1 MSVRKQFIE
10 SLHNQMAMDEKIVL
24 ILGDLG
30 YGHFDKIRI
39 DFQDRVYN
47 SGAAELLMVG
57 MAVGMALQGKIPI
70 CYSITPFV
78 IFRPFE
84 ILRNYLD
91 HEKIP
96 VKLVGAG
103 RDKDYGALGFSHWG
117 VDDKT
122 HMNSF
127 KNIIKS
133 WPKNSKEMEEKFVD
147 LLYNNKPV
155 YLNLSR

>member
-10 SLHNQMAMDEKIVL
+10 SLHTCMAKDDNITL

-39 DFQDRVYN
+39 DFPDRVYN
-47 SGAAELLMVG
+47 PGAAELLMVG
-57 MAVGMALQGKIPI
+57 MATGMALEGKIPI

-91 HEKIP
+91 HEEIP

-117 VDDKT
+117 VDDKV

-127 KNIIKS
+127 KNIVKS
-133 WPKNSKEMEEKFVD
+133 WPKDSEEMKLQFND
-147 LLYNNKPV
+147 LIYNNKPT
-155 YLNLSR
+155 YINLSR

>member
-1 MSVRKQFIE
+1 
-10 SLHNQMAMDEKIVL
+10 
-24 ILGDLG
+24 
-30 YGHFDKIRI
+30 
-39 DFQDRVYN
+39 
-47 SGAAELLMVG
+47 

>member
-1 MSVRKQFIE
+1 
-10 SLHNQMAMDEKIVL
+10 MAMDEKIVL

-39 DFQDRVYN
+39 DFPDRVYN

>member
-1 MSVRKQFIE
+1 MSVRKKFVNLLYDE
-10 SLHNQMAMDEKIVL
+10 MAQNDKIVL
-24 ILGDLG
+24 IVGDLG
-30 YGHFDKIRI
+30 YGHFDKHRI
-39 DFQDRVYN
+39 DFPDRFIN
-47 SGAAELLMVG
+47 PLAAEQLMVG
-57 MAVGMALQGKIPI
+57 MGVGLALEGKIPI

-84 ILRNYLD
+84 LLRNFLD

-127 KNIIKS
+127 KNIVKS
-133 WPKNSKEMEEKFVD
+133 WPKDENDMENKFKD
-147 LLYNNKPV
+147 LLYNEKPV

>member
-1 MSVRKQFIE
+1 MGVRKQFIE
-10 SLHNQMAMDEKIVL
+10 SLHHQMAVDDRIVL

-30 YGHFDKIRI
+30 YGHFDKLRI
-39 DFQDRVYN
+39 DFPDRVYN
-47 SGAAELLMVG
+47 SGAAEQLMVG
-57 MAVGMALQGKIPI
+57 MAVGMALEGKIPI

-84 ILRNYLD
+84 LLRNYLD
-91 HEKIP
+91 HEGIP

-127 KNIIKS
+127 KNIVKS
-133 WPKNSKEMEEKFVD
+133 WPKDATDMAKQFET
-147 LLYNNKPV
+147 LIYNDKPV

>member
-39 DFQDRVYN
+39 DFPDRVYN

-122 HMNSF
+122 LMNSF

>member
-1 MSVRKQFIE
+1 MSVRKEFI
-10 SLHNQMAMDEKIVL
+10 SLLHDEMSLNEKIVL

-39 DFQDRVYN
+39 DFPDRVFN
-47 SGAAELLMVG
+47 PGAAEQLMVG
-57 MAVGMALQGKIPI
+57 MAVGMAQEGKIPI

-84 ILRNYLD
+84 LLRNYLD

-103 RDKDYGALGFSHWG
+103 RDKEYGELGFSHWG
-117 VDDKT
+117 VDDKI

-127 KNIIKS
+127 KNITKS
-133 WPKNSKEMEEKFVD
+133 WPKDAKEMREVFHE
-147 LLYNNKPV
+147 LINNNKPV

>member
-39 DFQDRVYN
+39 DFPDRVYN

>member
-10 SLHNQMAMDEKIVL
+10 SLHSCMAKDNNIVL

-39 DFQDRVYN
+39 DFPDRVYN

-117 VDDKT
+117 IDDKT

-127 KNIIKS
+127 KNIVKS
-133 WPKNSKEMEEKFVD
+133 WPKDSQAMKTQFND
-147 LLYNNKPV
+147 LMYNNKPT

>member
-39 DFQDRVYN
+39 DFPDRVYN

-122 HMNSF
+122 YMNSF

>member
-39 DFQDRVYN
+39 DFPDRVYN

-70 CYSITPFV
+70 CYSITPIV

>member
-10 SLHNQMAMDEKIVL
+10 SLHTCMAKDSNIIL

-39 DFQDRVYN
+39 DFPDRVYN
-47 SGAAELLMVG
+47 PGAAELLMVG
-57 MAVGMALQGKIPI
+57 MATGMALEGKIPI

-91 HEKIP
+91 HEEIP

-117 VDDKT
+117 VDDKV

-127 KNIIKS
+127 KNIVKS
-133 WPKNSKEMEEKFVD
+133 WPKNSKEMESQFND
-147 LLYNNKPV
+147 LIYNNKPT
-155 YLNLSR
+155 YINLSR

>member
-39 DFQDRVYN
+39 DFPDRVYN

-96 VKLVGAG
+96 VKLIGAG

>member
-39 DFQDRVYN
+39 DFPDRVYN

-70 CYSITPFV
+70 C
-78 IFRPFE
+78 
-84 ILRNYLD
+84 
-91 HEKIP
+91 
-96 VKLVGAG
+96 
-103 RDKDYGALGFSHWG
+103 
-117 VDDKT
+117 
-122 HMNSF
+122 
-127 KNIIKS
+127 
-133 WPKNSKEMEEKFVD
+133 
-147 LLYNNKPV
+147 
-155 YLNLSR
+155 

>member
-1 MSVRKQFIE
+1 MRVRKAFI
-10 SLHNQMAMDEKIVL
+10 SLLYEEMAKNKDIVL

-30 YGHFDKIRI
+30 YGHFDKFRI
-39 DFQDRVYN
+39 DFPDRVYN
-47 SGAAELLMVG
+47 PLAAEQLMVG
-57 MAVGMALQGKIPI
+57 MAVGMALEGKIPI

-84 ILRNYLD
+84 LLRNFLD

-117 VDDKT
+117 IDDKT
-122 HMNSF
+122 HMDSF
-127 KNIIKS
+127 KNIKKY
-133 WPKNSKEMEEKFVD
+133 WPKDINVMKEKFDKVI
-147 LLYNNKPV
+147 YNKKPT

>member
-39 DFQDRVYN
+39 DFPDRVYN

-133 WPKNSKEMEEKFVD
+133 WPKNSKELEEKFVD